1 VGILA
6 LDRRIDAEVLD
17 ARGALS
23 VVTGGQHLRGTLRDV
38 PQLFVAGAQLSIAL
52 QVGGDRFDAVCRVL
66 DEAVVVTPGSKMQ
79 LEVLKA
85 SPADVSGIEPFD
97 LVPRTPPQG
106 VPPPVGPATLEDMAP
121 EDDEPT
127 GVVGTL
133 REMPVSEIV
142 QTLNQGARDALVEV
156 RPKGAPQGQLYI
168 ERGRVIHASTADL
181 TGDAAFFALFQANR
195 GAFRIRYGRHTRDKN
210 ITRDTVFLL
219 LEGAR
224 LLDELNSGK
233 QFPPAPTPA
242 PIVMEAEPPVLEPF
256 EAGVTLV
263 DQVAPPGSSSGPF
276 MRFFDEAGVQSPLSE
291 GPPPLP
297 RDTMR
302 FQSLKLPD
310 VMDDDDD
317 LDRVD
322 TDRTLPARKRNS
334 LISEPPRE
342 P

>member
-1 VGILA
+1 MGILA

-23 VVTGGQHLRGTLRDV
+23 VVTGGQELRGTLRDI
-38 PQLFVAGAQLSIAL
+38 PQLFVAGAQLSIAI
-52 QVGGDRFDAVCRVL
+52 QVGADRFDAVCRVL
-66 DEAVVVTPGSKMQ
+66 DEAVVVTPGSKLQ

-106 VPPPVGPATLEDMAP
+106 IPPPVGPATLEDMAP

-142 QTLNQGARDALVEV
+142 QTLNQGAKDALVEV
-156 RPKGAPQGQLYI
+156 RPKGSPGGQIYI
-168 ERGRVIHASTADL
+168 ERGRVIHVSTPDL
-181 TGDAAFFALFQANR
+181 SGDAAFFQLFQANR

-210 ITRDTVFLL
+210 ISRDTVFLL

-224 LLDELNSGK
+224 LLDEMNSGK
-233 QFPPAPTPA
+233 QFPPAPPA
-242 PIVMEAEPPVLEPF
+242 PEPPVLEPF

-263 DQVAPPGSSSGPF
+263 DQMAPEMSSSGPF
-276 MRFFDEAGVQSPLSE
+276 MRFFDEAGVNTPHT
-291 GPPPLP
+291 PPPLP

-302 FQSLKLPD
+302 FHSLKLPD
-310 VMDDDDD
+310 VMEDDDD
-317 LDRVD
+317 DRVD
-322 TDRTLPARKRNS
+322 TDRTLPARKRTS
-334 LISEPPRE
+334 LISEPPR
-342 P
+342 